1 MHTIDKNGK
10 IRLSNSQSVENLVPE
25 AAARVQTKTRLNVT
39 VLPKT
44 SNWLKQGGN
53 ASQRIDELVAAAID
67 GNLSPSEHLSQQLEE
82 VNLENSELKAQLSQL
97 QKELES
103 PKDYQVIRE
112 KVLASLK
119 LGRQAPGYKSASKA
133 LDRFITEVAHSS

>member
-1 MHTIDKNGK
+1 M
-10 IRLSNSQSVENLVPE
+10 SNSQSVENLASE
-25 AAARVQTKTRLNVT
+25 ASARVQTKTRLNVT

-44 SNWLKQGGN
+44 SNWLKERGN
-53 ASQRIDELVAAAID
+53 ASQMIDELVAAAID

-82 VNLENSELKAQLSQL
+82 VNLENSELKAQLNQL

-119 LGRQAPGYKSASKA
+119 LGRQAPGYKSAAKA

>member
-1 MHTIDKNGK
+1 M
-10 IRLSNSQSVENLVPE
+10 SNTQSVENLASE
-25 AAARVQTKTRLNVT
+25 ASARVQTKTRLNVT

-44 SNWLKQGGN
+44 SNWLKERGN
-53 ASQRIDELVAAAID
+53 ASQMIDELVAAAID

-119 LGRQAPGYKSASKA
+119 LGRQAPGYKSAAKA